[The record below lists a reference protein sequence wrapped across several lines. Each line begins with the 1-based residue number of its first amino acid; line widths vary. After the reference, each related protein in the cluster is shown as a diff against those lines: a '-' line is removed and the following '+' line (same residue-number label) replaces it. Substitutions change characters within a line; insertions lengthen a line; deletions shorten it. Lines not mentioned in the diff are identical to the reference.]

1 LASFILCPKVFCSAV
16 QVCSVQTDTHTIQVC
31 LYANLCYNVFMRLR
45 AFELYEPIPQ
55 LNEPHALAVLK
66 PWIDVSNVG
75 TLTLSRLESHL
86 GAVPLGEI
94 ARPGNFFDFTRY
106 RPMLDV
112 KEGRRQVQIP
122 NTTISYAKM
131 QKGHDF
137 IFMHILEPHMLA
149 ESYIDSVFD
158 LLKKFGVKRYCLIG
172 AMYDMVPYT
181 RPLLVTGSASNLRLQ
196 KELEVAH
203 VVSSDYQGPTT
214 IAYLISQL
222 GFEIGMETLSLI
234 VHLPQ
239 YLMMENDYRGKKRL
253 MEVLSALYDFPLAE
267 EDADKAREQQEQVR
281 QIAEQFIQQE
291 PSYRLI
297 LDQLEAYYDSRV
309 GQAQEE
315 TKLSPEVERFLRDL
329 GRRFKQG

>member
-1 LASFILCPKVFCSAV
+1 
-16 QVCSVQTDTHTIQVC
+16 
-31 LYANLCYNVFMRLR
+31 MRLR
-45 AFELYEPIPQ
+45 AFELYEPVPR

-75 TLTLSRLESHL
+75 TLTLSRLESYL
-86 GAVPLGEI
+86 KAVPLGEI

-131 QKGHDF
+131 EGGHDF
-137 IFMHILEPHMLA
+137 IFLHLLEPHMLA
-149 ESYIDSVFD
+149 ETYVDSVFD
-158 LLKKFGVKRYCLIG
+158 LLKSFGVRRYCLIG

-214 IAYLISQL
+214 ITYLISQRGL
-222 GFEIGMETLSLI
+222 EIGMETLSLI

-253 MEVLSALYDFPLAE
+253 MEVLSILYDFPLSE
-267 EDADKAREQQEQVR
+267 EDADKAKEQQERVS

-297 LDQLEAYYDSRV
+297 LNQLEAYYDSRV
-309 GQAQEE
+309 GQDREE
-315 TKLSPEVERFLRDL
+315 SKLSPEVEKFLRDL
-329 GRRFKQG
+329 GKRFQ

>member
-1 LASFILCPKVFCSAV
+1 
-16 QVCSVQTDTHTIQVC
+16 
-31 LYANLCYNVFMRLR
+31 MRLR
-45 AFELYEPIPQ
+45 AFELYEPVPR

-75 TLTLSRLESHL
+75 TLTLSRLESYL
-86 GAVPLGEI
+86 KAVPLGEI

-131 QKGHDF
+131 EEGHDF
-137 IFMHILEPHMLA
+137 IFLHLLEPHMLA
-149 ESYIDSVFD
+149 ETYVDSVFD
-158 LLKKFGVKRYCLIG
+158 LLKSFGVRRYCLIG
-172 AMYDMVPYT
+172 AMYDMLPYT

-214 IAYLISQL
+214 ITYLISQRGL
-222 GFEIGMETLSLI
+222 EIGMETLSLI

-253 MEVLSALYDFPLAE
+253 MEVLSILYDFPLSE
-267 EDADKAREQQEQVR
+267 EDADKAKEQQERVS

-297 LDQLEAYYDSRV
+297 LNQLEAYYDSRV
-309 GQAQEE
+309 GQAKEE
-315 TKLSPEVERFLRDL
+315 SKLSPEVEKFLRDL
-329 GRRFKQG
+329 GKRFQ

>member
-1 LASFILCPKVFCSAV
+1 
-16 QVCSVQTDTHTIQVC
+16 
-31 LYANLCYNVFMRLR
+31 MRLR
-45 AFELYEPIPQ
+45 TFELYEPVPR

-75 TLTLSRLESHL
+75 TLTLSRLESYL
-86 GAVPLGEI
+86 KAVPLGEI

-131 QKGHDF
+131 EEGHDF
-137 IFMHILEPHMLA
+137 IFLHLLEPHMLA
-149 ESYIDSVFD
+149 ETYVDSVFD
-158 LLKKFGVKRYCLIG
+158 LLKSFGVRRYCLIG

-214 IAYLISQL
+214 ITYLISQRGL
-222 GFEIGMETLSLI
+222 EIGMETLSLI

-253 MEVLSALYDFPLAE
+253 MEVLSILYDFPLSE
-267 EDADKAREQQEQVR
+267 EDADKAKEQQERVS

-297 LDQLEAYYDSRV
+297 LNQLEAYYDSRV
-309 GQAQEE
+309 GQAKEE
-315 TKLSPEVERFLRDL
+315 SKLSPEVEKFLRDL
-329 GRRFKQG
+329 GKRFQ

>member
-1 LASFILCPKVFCSAV
+1 
-16 QVCSVQTDTHTIQVC
+16 
-31 LYANLCYNVFMRLR
+31 MRLR
-45 AFELYEPIPQ
+45 TFELYEPVPR

-75 TLTLSRLESHL
+75 TLTLSRLESYL
-86 GAVPLGEI
+86 KAVPLGEI

-131 QKGHDF
+131 EEGHDF
-137 IFMHILEPHMLA
+137 IFLHLLEPHMLA
-149 ESYIDSVFD
+149 ETYVDSVFD
-158 LLKKFGVKRYCLIG
+158 LLKSFGVRRYCLIG

-214 IAYLISQL
+214 ITYLISQRGL
-222 GFEIGMETLSLI
+222 EIGMETLSLI

-253 MEVLSALYDFPLAE
+253 MEVLSILYDFPLSE
-267 EDADKAREQQEQVR
+267 EDADKAKEQEERVS

-297 LDQLEAYYDSRV
+297 LNQLEAYYDSRV
-309 GQAQEE
+309 GQAKEE
-315 TKLSPEVERFLRDL
+315 SKLSPEVEKFLRDL
-329 GRRFKQG
+329 GKRFQ

>member
-1 LASFILCPKVFCSAV
+1 
-16 QVCSVQTDTHTIQVC
+16 
-31 LYANLCYNVFMRLR
+31 MRLR

-66 PWIDVSNVG
+66 PWIDVSNAG

-86 GAVPLGEI
+86 GALPLAEI

-106 RPMLDV
+106 RPTLEI

-131 QKGHDF
+131 QEGHDF
-137 IFMHILEPHMLA
+137 IFIHLLEPHMLA
-149 ESYIDSVFD
+149 ETYIDSIFD
-158 LLKKFGVKRYCLIG
+158 LLKRFGVKRYCLLG

-181 RPLLVTGSASNLRLQ
+181 QPLMVTGSASNLRLQ

-203 VVSSDYQGPTT
+203 VVPSDYQGPTT
-214 IAYLISQL
+214 IAYLLQQL
-222 GFEIGMETLSLI
+222 GSQIGMETLNLI

-239 YLMMENDYRGKKRL
+239 YLMVENDYRGKKRL
-253 MEVLSALYDFPLAE
+253 MEVLSVLYDFPLAE
-267 EDADKAREQQEQVR
+267 EDADKAREQQEQVS

-297 LDQLEAYYDSRV
+297 LEQLEAYYDSRV

-315 TKLSPEVERFLRDL
+315 TKLSPEVEKFLRDL